1 MERPYLSMTFGPM
14 PAPEV
19 AFDPLSKGFW
29 LTWRSEN
36 ATLDLI
42 LRDRD
47 ELRALVRA
55 ALEAAGEGHE
65 THAVASSG

>member
-1 MERPYLSMTFGPM
+1 MDLTFGPM

-19 AFDPLSKGFW
+19 AFDPTSEGFW
-29 LTWRSEN
+29 LTWQ
-36 ATLDLI
+36 ADGIHIDVI
-42 LRDRD
+42 LRDRA

-65 THAVASSG
+65 AHAVASTG